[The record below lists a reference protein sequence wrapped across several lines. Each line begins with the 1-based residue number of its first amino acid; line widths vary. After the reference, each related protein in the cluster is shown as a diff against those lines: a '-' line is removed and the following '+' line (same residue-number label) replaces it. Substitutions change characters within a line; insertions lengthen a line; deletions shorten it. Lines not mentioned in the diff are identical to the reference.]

1 MINALT
7 TINLAEEQIK
17 DKNCKT
23 ARDKY
28 EKTCKKQEEH
38 KDSLEVMRK
47 SSINENLNEDSPKT
61 VTKDIS
67 QMKTDEENVYKDE
80 EEIVELDNG
89 LIGTSVRRI
98 LVPESLKEKI
108 LKRHLGVKK
117 TTARIQRIFK

>member
-17 DKNCKT
+17 DKHCKT

-28 EKTCKKQEEH
+28 EKTCKNQEELQ
-38 KDSLEVMRK
+38 DSLEVMRK
-47 SSINENLNEDSPKT
+47 TSINDNLNEDSPKT

-108 LKRHLGVKK
+108 LKRLLGVKK

>member
-1 MINALT
+1 
-7 TINLAEEQIK
+7 
-17 DKNCKT
+17 
-23 ARDKY
+23 
-28 EKTCKKQEEH
+28 
-38 KDSLEVMRK
+38 MRK

-108 LKRHLGVKK
+108 LKRLLGVKK